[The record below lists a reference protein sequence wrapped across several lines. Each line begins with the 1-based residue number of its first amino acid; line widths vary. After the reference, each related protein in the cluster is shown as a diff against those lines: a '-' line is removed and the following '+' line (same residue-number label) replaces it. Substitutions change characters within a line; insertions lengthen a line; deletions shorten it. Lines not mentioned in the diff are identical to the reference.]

1 MRGITSVLD
10 TQTTGRLG
18 NASCPNK
25 ERSMT
30 GTEHYREAEWHLL
43 RSAKLDTDRPDE
55 LSAWHQRQA
64 QVHATLALA
73 AATALGSGSGK
84 WAEVAGAKSANRL
97 PDELPPV

>member
-1 MRGITSVLD
+1 
-10 TQTTGRLG
+10 
-18 NASCPNK
+18 
-25 ERSMT
+25 MT

-43 RSAKLDTDRPDE
+43 RSARSNTDEPGE

-84 WAEVAGAKSANRL
+84 WAEVAGAKPAFR
-97 PDELPPV
+97 PHDEPPPA